1 MTWGLTFFIV
11 QFAACGASLAAEWS
25 SLASL
30 KGKCVN
36 TFDIFITLSAFD
48 LAVDL
53 AILIMPIPFV
63 RGPERQVGLEMST
76 DKKN

>member
-36 TFDIFITLSAFD
+36 TFNVLITLSAFD
-48 LAVDL
+48 VAVDL
-53 AILIMPIPFV
+53 GILILPIPFV
-63 RGPERQVGLEMST
+63 RDPERHVGLEMSI